1 MSDLIFDIIGEIK
14 KKISLLKTELEEE
27 RSRSKLLQNKID
39 VLNNK
44 LSAKQNELDNLN
56 VKILGF
62 ETQSIA
68 KEKQGVLFVEE
79 KNVSD
84 NQIDELVKEIEHC
97 ITQLK
102 K

>member
-14 KKISLLKTELEEE
+14 KKISLLKIQLEEE

-39 VLNNK
+39 GLNNE

-56 VKILGF
+56 VKVLGY
-62 ETQSIA
+62 ETKSIA

-79 KNVSD
+79 TNVSD

>member
-14 KKISLLKTELEEE
+14 KKISLLKIQLEEE

-39 VLNNK
+39 GLNNE

-56 VKILGF
+56 VEVLGY

-68 KEKQGVLFVEE
+68 KGKQGVLFVEE
-79 KNVSD
+79 TNVSD

>member
-14 KKISLLKTELEEE
+14 NKISLLKIQLEEE
-27 RSRSKLLQNKID
+27 RSRSKLLQNNID
-39 VLNNK
+39 GLNNE

-56 VKILGF
+56 VEVLGY

-79 KNVSD
+79 TNVSD